1 MIDEETNIK
10 YSDIQKEILAMY
22 VCMLTC
28 VLISDNVDTQILYN
42 VDSQWFYR

>member
-10 YSDIQKEILAMY
+10 YSEIQKEILTMY

-28 VLISDNVDTQILYN
+28 VLISENVDAQILYN